1 MGEGSGIMVASRQTA
16 GNKEDAM
23 QDEGNVRPVM
33 SGLTANL
40 VVFVVTPLVVN
51 GVIFG
56 LGVQRDGGAQ
66 TGLPP
71 GWVVGTIWLLLFAAM
86 AVARWLLLRAA
97 RTRGE
102 QRRAEWVSALAFL
115 CLLYPVY
122 TRGFSDLMAGLIGNI
137 VTWLVAV
144 PVAVYAFRRVRT
156 AGWWLVPLV
165 LWLSYAAWVTA
176 RLVYR

>member
-1 MGEGSGIMVASRQTA
+1 
-16 GNKEDAM
+16 M
-23 QDEGNVRPVM
+23 QDEAIGRPVL
-33 SGLTANL
+33 SGLAANL

-56 LGVQRDGGAQ
+56 LGVQRNGGAQ

-71 GWVVGTIWLLLFAAM
+71 GWVVGTIWLVLFAAM
-86 AVARWLLLRAA
+86 GAARWLLLRAA
-97 RTRGE
+97 RTHGERRG
-102 QRRAEWVSALAFL
+102 AEWVSALAFL

-122 TRGFSDLMAGLIGNI
+122 TRGFSDLMAGLVGNV

-144 PVAVYAFRRVRT
+144 PVAAYAFRRVRA

-165 LWLSYAAWVTA
+165 AWLSYAAWATA

>member
-1 MGEGSGIMVASRQTA
+1 MQNEGIG
-16 GNKEDAM
+16 
-23 QDEGNVRPVM
+23 RPVM
-33 SGLTANL
+33 GGFVANL
-40 VVFVVTPLVVN
+40 VVFMVTPLVVN

-56 LGVQRDGGAQ
+56 LGVQRDGGAD

-71 GWVVGTIWLLLFAAM
+71 GWVVGTIWLVLFAAM
-86 AVARWLLLRAA
+86 GVARWLLLRAA
-97 RTRGE
+97 QTQGE
-102 QRRAEWVSALAFL
+102 QRRVEWVSALAFL

-122 TRGFSDLMAGLIGNI
+122 TRGFSDLSAGLVGNV

-144 PVAVYAFRRVRT
+144 PVAVYAFRRVRV

-165 LWLSYAAWVTA
+165 AWLSYAGWVTA